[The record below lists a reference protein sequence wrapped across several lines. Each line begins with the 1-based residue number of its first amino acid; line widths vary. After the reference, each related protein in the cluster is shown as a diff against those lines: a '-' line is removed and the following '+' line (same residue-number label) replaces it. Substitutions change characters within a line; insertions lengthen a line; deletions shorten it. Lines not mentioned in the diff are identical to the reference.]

1 MNAAIHEAAQCQ
13 EIEGRLVVIDRG
25 ADRFTFQTFHDK
37 CNDNALTRIFN
48 GTLDEHARQLSE
60 LNGWRS
66 GVFVATH
73 QTDQNRRRHTIM
85 LRAQVVFTEAHHGM
99 PDSLPLLPSIIFETS
114 PGRIQLIWSAAV
126 LTWEQFAA
134 RKLDHA

>member
-37 CNDNALTRIFN
+37 GNDNALTRIFS
-48 GTLDEHARQLSE
+48 GTLEEHARQLSKW
-60 LNGWRS
+60 NGRRS
-66 GVFVATH
+66 GVFVASN
-73 QTDQNRRRHTIM
+73 QTDHKGRRHTNM
-85 LRAQVVFTEAHHGM
+85 VPARVAFAQADHGM
-99 PDSLPLLPSIIFETS
+99 PDSWPLPPSIIAETS
-114 PGRIQLIWSAAV
+114 PGRLQLIWSAAD